1 MCNYAER
8 KKNYKIFVTN
18 QKMGKE
24 NIYSCR
30 PTSDKGS
37 NSSFSLTKL
46 EGENKKKKKKTKEK
60 TSAYFLDNFNH
71 IQNHVNEVRE
81 AQKDNTTS
89 NMLILDS

>member
-8 KKNYKIFVTN
+8 KKNYKIFVMN

-46 EGENKKKKKKTKEK
+46 ERENKKKKKK
-60 TSAYFLDNFNH
+60 
-71 IQNHVNEVRE
+71 
-81 AQKDNTTS
+81 QKKKQVLTFQTILITFRI
-89 NMLILDS
+89 MLMK